1 MRVQDLMELQDIVG
15 RKGNVF
21 IIFMND
27 AQGIPIAG
35 DLLLVARTRC
45 GLIRQQLFQARIG
58 RAYPFDGIGC
68 FCALHF
74 SDLDKLFKLLRR
86 VFQIEFLLSLRL
98 MNGGDIGNGLR
109 IPFLIF

>member
-45 GLIRQQLFQARIG
+45 GLIRQQLFQPRIG
-58 RAYPFDGIGC
+58 VQIPSMALDVSALCTLAISTSYSSSCGAY
-68 FCALHF
+68 
-74 SDLDKLFKLLRR
+74 FK
-86 VFQIEFLLSLRL
+86 
-98 MNGGDIGNGLR
+98 
-109 IPFLIF
+109 